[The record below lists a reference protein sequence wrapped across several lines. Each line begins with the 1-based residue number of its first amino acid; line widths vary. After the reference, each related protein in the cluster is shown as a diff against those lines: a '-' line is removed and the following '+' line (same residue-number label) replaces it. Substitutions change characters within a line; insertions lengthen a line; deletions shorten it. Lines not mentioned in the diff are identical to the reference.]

1 MEVIFL
7 CLALALLGAAAYLL
21 AQRTRERRQMKQL
34 VRQLDGWL
42 DTMLAGRPL
51 PAPGG
56 TDDDWGRLQERLQR
70 LSRLYRQQGEEITR
84 EREEL
89 QRLVSDISHQVK
101 TPLSNI
107 RLYGERAAHTG
118 RAAEPDR
125 LIQQVDKLDFLL
137 QSLVKA
143 SRLETG
149 AMQIRKR
156 QAPVFATLARAM
168 ETVVPKAEQKGIR
181 LSVDGEEGLTLP
193 HDPKWTAEAIFNLLD
208 NAVKYTAPGG
218 SVHVTIRRQ
227 EMFTRIAVR
236 DTGKGIALERQG
248 AVFRRFY
255 REPEVH
261 DNEGVGLGLYLARRI
276 VERQEGYLEL
286 TSRPGAGS
294 TFTLYLPNEMP

>member
-1 MEVIFL
+1 
-7 CLALALLGAAAYLL
+7 
-21 AQRTRERRQMKQL
+21 MKQL

-70 LSRLYRQQGEEITR
+70 LSRLYRQQGEEIAR
-84 EREEL
+84 ER
-89 QRLVSDISHQVK
+89 RSCSGWSPTFPIRSK
-101 TPLSNI
+101 PPCPNI

-168 ETVVPKAEQKGIR
+168 ETVVPKAEPKGHPPLGR
-181 LSVDGEEGLTLP
+181 RGGGADAAPRSQVDGRGHL
-193 HDPKWTAEAIFNLLD
+193 
-208 NAVKYTAPGG
+208 
-218 SVHVTIRRQ
+218 
-227 EMFTRIAVR
+227 
-236 DTGKGIALERQG
+236 
-248 AVFRRFY
+248 
-255 REPEVH
+255 
-261 DNEGVGLGLYLARRI
+261 
-276 VERQEGYLEL
+276 
-286 TSRPGAGS
+286 
-294 TFTLYLPNEMP
+294 